1 MKRLEDRYEVK
12 MYTYFDYSQITIM
25 KREFRTRDEAA
36 EAFQRAK
43 ELIEF
48 FKKITLPPR
57 PKNPRIITLDEIGT
71 IESRDYLD
79 HYD

>member
-12 MYTYFDYSQITIM
+12 MYTYFDYNQITIM
-25 KREFRTRDEAA
+25 RREFRTRDEAA

-43 ELIEF
+43 ELIKF
-48 FKKITLPPR
+48 FEKATLPPR

-71 IESRDYLD
+71 VESRDNLD
-79 HYD
+79 YYD